1 MRCPYDI
8 LKGIYMKFEIFND
21 KGKREF
27 YTYDNEC
34 IPSKWEIDIM
44 SKNGWKFKLDD
55 KFISKT
61 KLNEMIK

>member
-1 MRCPYDI
+1 
-8 LKGIYMKFEIFND
+8 MKFEIFND

-27 YTYDNEC
+27 YTYEKEC
-34 IPSKWEIDIM
+34 IPPKHEIDVM

-55 KFISKT
+55 KVISKT